1 VQVTSTNLPTQDRSL
16 ARREAL
22 LRAAIE
28 LLAEGGARAVTHRA
42 VAARAKVPLAA
53 TTYYFESIGKLTE
66 EALRLHMTERV
77 AELHDLA
84 SGAAEGQSVTEIAER
99 FIDSLINREPTAVV
113 AQFEVYLEAARN
125 PALRDVV
132 AYALDA
138 SEALAKEVLTALG
151 ARRPERAATVLI
163 AIVNGF
169 ALNRL
174 GRPLPHA
181 EDAAAMLD
189 AMRSV
194 FIAQIMEDDELD
206 LWHSRLARP
215 LAQEPSAS

>member
-1 VQVTSTNLPTQDRSL
+1 
-16 ARREAL
+16 
-22 LRAAIE
+22 
-28 LLAEGGARAVTHRA
+28 
-42 VAARAKVPLAA
+42 
-53 TTYYFESIGKLTE
+53 
-66 EALRLHMTERV
+66 
-77 AELHDLA
+77 
-84 SGAAEGQSVTEIAER
+84 
-99 FIDSLINREPTAVV
+99 
-113 AQFEVYLEAARN
+113 
-125 PALRDVV
+125 VV

-151 ARRPERAATVLI
+151 ARRPAQGATTLI

-174 GRPLPHA
+174 GRPLPVD

-194 FIAQIMEDDELD
+194 FISQIMEDDELA